1 MNDVW
6 TTIFSGV
13 IEGRNLTLSRYSS
26 GDLKVTTTQKNT
38 VTTTGSSDGTTHVF
52 PMVISEG
59 DTIEVDAESI
69 TELEAELQ
77 TIGFSVEAAKQ
88 ISAHAA

>member
-6 TTIFSGV
+6 TTIFSSV
-13 IEGRNLTLSRYSS
+13 IEGRNVTLSRYSS
-26 GDLKVTTTQKNT
+26 GELKVTTSQKNT
-38 VTTTGSSDGTTHVF
+38 ETTTGSSDGTTHLF
-52 PMVISEG
+52 PELISEG

-77 TIGFSVEAAKQ
+77 TIGFSIEAAKQ
-88 ISAHAA
+88 ISANAA